1 MLYGR
6 TRALDD
12 LVHLIYL
19 SIRYGYI
26 KSRKFWPRVGYC
38 HCCRDWAWLTNET
51 PAYSAHDGSYLC
63 GECAEVNDRET
74 DYAWRDYYS
83 GR

>member
-1 MLYGR
+1 MFYGR

-12 LVHLIYL
+12 LLREAKL
-19 SIRYGYI
+19 LF
-26 KSRKFWPRVGYC
+26 KFRIFKGWRRWPRIGHC
-38 HCCRDWAWLTNET
+38 HCCCDWAWLTNET

-83 GR
+83 GL